1 VINDCR
7 KPGAG
12 VFCNTPYDRRRRSKE
27 HHMARTT
34 KARSADAV
42 EAAGTEGT
50 ANTAGGADRNAG
62 AAKKPALS
70 DPITLRVPQ
79 DILDDI
85 EKIAET
91 ADRSRSW
98 VIVRA
103 LKYYLINEGNDILQI
118 RTGEEQIARGESI
131 DAEEFFADLLGEGKS
146 DAA

>member
-1 VINDCR
+1 ME
-7 KPGAG
+7 AL
-12 VFCNTPYDRRRRSKE
+12 
-27 HHMARTT
+27 MADKT
-34 KARSADAV
+34 SSD
-42 EAAGTEGT
+42 
-50 ANTAGGADRNAG
+50 
-62 AAKKPALS
+62 KPALS

-103 LKYYLINEGNDILQI
+103 LKYYLMAEGNDILQI
-118 RTGEEQIARGESI
+118 RKGEEQIANGESI
-131 DAEEFFADLLGEGKS
+131 DAEEFFSELLGEKKS